1 MKMSLRL
8 VSLTGAFR
16 TVSTVEVEPSEALA
30 IVKAHAD
37 SGGYRDVRAVEDGI
51 DGVRY
56 TATTP
61 GGRRGRNVAFGD
73 YY

>member
-16 TVSTVEVEPSEALA
+16 TVSTIEIEPSEALA

-37 SGGYRDVRAVEDGI
+37 SGGYRDVRVLDDGEGI
-51 DGVRY
+51 RY